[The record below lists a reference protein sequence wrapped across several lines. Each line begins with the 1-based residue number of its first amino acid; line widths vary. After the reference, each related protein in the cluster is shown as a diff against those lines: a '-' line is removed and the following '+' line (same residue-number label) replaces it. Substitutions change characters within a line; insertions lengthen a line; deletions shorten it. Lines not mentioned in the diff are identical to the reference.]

1 MAYPYDDEDKRA
13 ALTQGLL
20 AAGLAA
26 LGARKG
32 SEYNAL
38 GQAGLLGITG
48 YNTSLRDATN
58 AREQQAALKMRQEM
72 YDMQKAQWEEQ
83 QRQARAQQAAA
94 AGAFTGGHP
103 AIPGGEAEPREGGM
117 TPGLPAYGGQ
127 FNPQAYVSALQQQG
141 LPMQAIAAAEKYA
154 PKPKELKEQR
164 TLTQNGKRVT
174 VNVYKDGSTEVVPFA
189 PDLEKPHFVSTGAKV
204 GVPLDPFTGKPLG
217 EGVQATMA
225 PADAARIGIDRQ
237 RLGLEQQRFARE
249 GAGGADKWVNDLDRG
264 VQISMA
270 TGDTRPIT
278 SGGQP
283 IGTKKDTKLVD
294 GSQRAL
300 TVLDMA
306 EGIIKNGDPTGS
318 LAGNLYD
325 MAAGAFG
332 MSTAG
337 AKSVAGLQALEGAL
351 MMAQPRMEGP
361 QSDKDTAL
369 YKQMAGKIGDPN
381 VPNGIKLAAVK
392 VIRDMH
398 LKYSANAG
406 APQAEQSTAK
416 TYETAKSGEVY
427 TAPDGTQRRKR

>member
-1 MAYPYDDEDKRA
+1 MAYPYEEEDKRA

-58 AREQQAALKMRQEM
+58 AREQQALMKMRQEM

-225 PADAARIGIDRQ
+225 PADAAR
-237 RLGLEQQRFARE
+237 LGLDRE
-249 GAGGADKWVNDLDRG
+249 KFNFDKLQAGGAGKPPEGYRWKPDGSVE
-264 VQISMA
+264 
-270 TGDTRPIT
+270 PIP
-278 SGGQP
+278 GGP
-283 IGTKKDTKLVD
+283 KDTVAKD
-294 GSQRAL
+294 AAQ
-300 TVLDMA
+300 A
-306 EGIIKNGDPTGS
+306 EGIIQRADLVTNKVDEVLGQAGFTTTGATGAMLGRIPGREAFDMRKNVETIKANLGFQELAAMRAASPTGGALGQVAVQELNALQAS
-318 LAGNLYD
+318 IANLD
-325 MAAGAFG
+325 PDQSEAQLVKNLEQVKRHVRNWKALMQRAAGKG
-332 MSTAG
+332 SG
-337 AKSVAGLQALEGAL
+337 ATGGWSIE
-351 MMAQPRMEGP
+351 E
-361 QSDKDTAL
+361 
-369 YKQMAGKIGDPN
+369 
-381 VPNGIKLAAVK
+381 VK
-392 VIRDMH
+392 
-398 LKYSANAG
+398 
-406 APQAEQSTAK
+406 
-416 TYETAKSGEVY
+416 
-427 TAPDGTQRRKR
+427 